1 MKLNSYAHELL
12 AKPLDAFVTTI
23 NPDGS
28 AQTSAV
34 WVSAVGDDV
43 VFGSGMARQ
52 KMYNLKRDPRAVLA
66 IDAREKNHVGLGMY
80 MLIHGTATIHPG
92 ESPDL
97 MDANAQL
104 YLGRD
109 AFFVDLRQPD
119 APAHALVRVKV
130 DRVEGVGPWVESERD
145 DLGLPMA
152 TPWQKALADT
162 AKQED

>member
-1 MKLNSYAHELL
+1 MKLNSHAHALL

-28 AQTSAV
+28 PQTSVV
-34 WVSAVGDDV
+34 WVSSDGDDV

-52 KMYNLKRDPRAVLA
+52 KMYNIKRDPRVLLA
-66 IDAREKNHVGLGMY
+66 IDAREANHVGLGMY

-92 ESPDL
+92 ESADL
-97 MDANAQL
+97 MDQNARL

-109 AFFVDLRQPD
+109 SFFVDLRQPG

-145 DLGLPMA
+145 ELGLPVA
-152 TPWQKALADT
+152 TPWQKALAES
-162 AKQED
+162 AQES